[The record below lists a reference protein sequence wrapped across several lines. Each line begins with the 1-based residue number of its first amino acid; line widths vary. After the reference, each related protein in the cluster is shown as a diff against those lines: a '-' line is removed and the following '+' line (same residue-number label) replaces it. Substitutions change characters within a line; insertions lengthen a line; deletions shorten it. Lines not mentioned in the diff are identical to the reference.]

1 MQQLI
6 NIPDTRVFTI
16 SAEQVGTINSV
27 ENFLAT
33 INVGGVIRCFPI
45 CNVTAVGNNILGKKT
60 QLKPVRKDMKGECS
74 CCEDPATNELATLLN
89 KTVEINY
96 LTRPGSP
103 LSRLIGT
110 VAKAGEGIVILTD
123 VTNPFGAD
131 VSNTAISTCQINF
144 IEIKS

>member
-16 SAEQVGTINSV
+16 SAEQVGIITSV

-33 INVGGVIRCFPI
+33 INVGGIIRCFPI
-45 CNVTAVGNNILGKKT
+45 CNVTAVGNNVLGNT
-60 QLKPVRKDMKGECS
+60 LLKPVRKDMKGECS
-74 CCEDPATNELATLLN
+74 CCEDPATNELATLVN

-103 LSRLIGT
+103 SRLIGT
-110 VAKAGEGIVILTD
+110 VAKAGEGID
-123 VTNPFGAD
+123 
-131 VSNTAISTCQINF
+131 
-144 IEIKS
+144 